1 MHHRKNHP
9 SSSQRV
15 DRNES
20 MIYDPWPLVEG
31 IKNGTTLQNAMQEA
45 ISLLKGRA
53 VEVRK
58 LELWEGNFWGRKKRK
73 AAREV
78 DGPDDGRDF
87 VPNAGY
93 DNGYMSGVNQ

>member
-20 MIYDPWPLVEG
+20 MIYDP
-31 IKNGTTLQNAMQEA
+31 

-58 LELWEGNFWGRKKRK
+58 LEPWEGNFWGRKKRK